1 MRIRTTTLVGGLLVV
16 LTTAAPSLRPGQ
28 ALAQTPVRT
37 DALRVFLDCNFCDQ
51 DYLQVET
58 PWVAFVRDRTAADV
72 HLLLTR
78 IETGGGGSRYDLE
91 ALQQGGQARRDTI
104 IFQVE
109 PGSTEDARRREITR
123 NIQLALA
130 PYALRTPAGRTL
142 RVSAARSGD
151 DDDDERPVGFA
162 DKWNS
167 WVFAIGGSA
176 SIEDEQ
182 RQRQVEYFTD
192 FEGRRVTSALKIGF
206 GGEAEVQ
213 RETFQLDEDEDEEGQ
228 GTLKSRRES
237 YQGGAVAIL
246 SIGRKWG
253 LGAEASVSSSTFENT
268 SLALRAAPAI
278 EYSVWPYTEAT
289 RRQLVFQY
297 SVGIS
302 SFKYREETIF
312 SKFNEVRPNHAFVI
326 GYDMEQ
332 PWGSADATLEAA
344 AYLDKPSQNR
354 LEFDMEW
361 NLRLFR
367 GMELEVGGS
376 IERVHDQLS
385 IPKRDATDDEILLEL
400 RALATDY
407 RYDVRIG
414 FSYTFGSIFSPVVN
428 PRFGSGPGQILR

>member
-1 MRIRTTTLVGGLLVV
+1 MRIPTTPLVAGLL
-16 LTTAAPSLRPGQ
+16 LLLATTAVSQVP
-28 ALAQTPVRT
+28 TRT
-37 DALRVFLDCNFCDQ
+37 DALRVFLDCNFCDD

-58 PWVAFVRDRTAADV
+58 PWVAFVRDRTGAEV

-91 ALQQGGQARRDTI
+91 VLQQGGQARRDTL
-104 IFQVE
+104 IFQTE

-142 RVSAARSGD
+142 RITAARGG
-151 DDDDERPVGFA
+151 DDDDERPASFV
-162 DKWNS
+162 DKWKS

-176 SIEDEQ
+176 AMEKEE
-182 RQRQVEYFTD
+182 RQSDVEYFMD

-206 GGEAEVQ
+206 GGEAEFQ
-213 RETFQLDEDEDEEGQ
+213 RNRFQLDEDDDEPG
-228 GTLKSRRES
+228 GILTSTRES
-237 YQGGAVAIL
+237 YSGGAVGIL

-253 LGAEASVSSSTFENT
+253 LGLEGSVSSSTFENT

-278 EYSVWPYTEAT
+278 EYSFWPYEEAT

-297 SVGIS
+297 SVGVS
-302 SFKYREETIF
+302 SFHYREETIF
-312 SKFNEVRPNHAFVI
+312 DKFSEVRPNHTFVV
-326 GYDMEQ
+326 GYDMQQ

-344 AYLDKPSQNR
+344 AFLDNFQQNR
-354 LEFDMEW
+354 IEFDMEW

-367 GMELEVGGS
+367 GMELEFGGN
-376 IERVHDQLS
+376 IERVHDQLA
-385 IPKRDATDDEILLEL
+385 IPKRDATPEEILLER

-428 PRFGSGPGQILR
+428 PRFGSGPGRILR